1 MKYLVTLSDIKYI
14 DKGLVLFDSLESTS
28 NIDFKLY
35 YLCLDDKTYNIIQ
48 NINNPKLIPYHAN
61 NIIEDDEFK
70 ILMKSSKSIDDN
82 MKGRPDYVS
91 TYHYASAPYITYH
104 LMKKFDLPELIY
116 IDSDIKFY
124 GDFNILFDI
133 MIGKSIGLILHR
145 HNNFGCYVGAY
156 NVGII
161 YFRNDVPGINCLK
174 WWRDCMIDKDNQ
186 WAKEYGT
193 CGDQKYLEAFGLL
206 CGDEN
211 IKIFDD
217 DIGHGAPWNLGL
229 YQYLGDNKIIWKNK
243 QQNLLFNLLA
253 KHS

>member
-124 GDFNILFDI
+124 GDFNIAKILSVSLFGTI
-133 MIGKSIGLILHR
+133 TSSILTGLTIP
-145 HNNFGCYVGAY
+145 YVFVKLRFDPANASGP
-156 NVGII
+156 VGTVIQDFLSVLI
-161 YFRNDVPGINCLK
+161 YFTI
-174 WWRDCMIDKDNQ
+174 
-186 WAKEYGT
+186 AS
-193 CGDQKYLEAFGLL
+193 LL
-206 CGDEN
+206 
-211 IKIFDD
+211 I
-217 DIGHGAPWNLGL
+217 
-229 YQYLGDNKIIWKNK
+229 
-243 QQNLLFNLLA
+243 
-253 KHS
+253 